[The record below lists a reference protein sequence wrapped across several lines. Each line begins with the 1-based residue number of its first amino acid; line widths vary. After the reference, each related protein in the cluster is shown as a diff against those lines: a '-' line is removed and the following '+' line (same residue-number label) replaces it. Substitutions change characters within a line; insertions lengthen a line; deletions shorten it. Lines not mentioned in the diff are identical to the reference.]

1 MVKQGKY
8 TVQLVNAD
16 SKTPF
21 PEHTASNGEVYVEV
35 EPNAEYFIRVHSDS
49 HDKVRMDFRVD
60 NKSLG
65 YNCTM
70 SKQKPARDMGI
81 WEYKNEKSYQHALK
95 FQKANVRQADG
106 NHSAP
111 FWTGKVE
118 VIVLE
123 AIETGYREINDF
135 SNSWNGGDV
144 AYVMG
149 ISDPDQKKGVKS
161 QKGETFTA
169 HKSKRRRKMYAKG
182 GLLCTIT
189 LRYCSTLGLIHA
201 GILPKPPMWDLHRLA
216 NPADDNGQEKPKPK
230 STVKGEGGD
239 KVEVFDLT
247 EE

>member
-1 MVKQGKY
+1 MKSPINTLSNFKRQMSDKPMAIIRHHFGQVKSRSLCWKQSK
-8 TVQLVNAD
+8 LV
-16 SKTPF
+16 T
-21 PEHTASNGEVYVEV
+21 
-35 EPNAEYFIRVHSDS
+35 
-49 HDKVRMDFRVD
+49 
-60 NKSLG
+60 
-65 YNCTM
+65 
-70 SKQKPARDMGI
+70 
-81 WEYKNEKSYQHALK
+81 
-95 FQKANVRQADG
+95 G
-106 NHSAP
+106 N
-111 FWTGKVE
+111 
-118 VIVLE
+118 
-123 AIETGYREINDF
+123 INDF

-239 KVEVFDLT
+239 KVEVS
-247 EE
+247 